1 MKSPYL
7 FFVCFVTM
15 WLMVSLLLSYWSGWS
30 ELAQYYLYQN
40 EPILKKKNFQWL
52 SMRGVKYKGCMTIGG
67 NEQGLYLSV
76 LFLFSFGSSKL
87 FIPWQDI
94 SIVKKKYWWLSVLEL
109 SIVKTPS
116 IKIMM
121 FQSLE
126 GFLKELKP
134 I

>member
-1 MKSPYL
+1 
-7 FFVCFVTM
+7 
-15 WLMVSLLLSYWSGWS
+15 
-30 ELAQYYLYQN
+30 
-40 EPILKKKNFQWL
+40 
-52 SMRGVKYKGCMTIGG
+52 MTIGG

-76 LFLFSFGSSKL
+76 LFLFSLGSPKL

-94 SIVKKKYWWLSVLEL
+94 SILKKKYWWMPVLEL

-126 GFLKELKP
+126 GFLQDMRKYG
-134 I
+134 

>member
-1 MKSPYL
+1 
-7 FFVCFVTM
+7 M
-15 WLMVSLLLSYWSGWS
+15 WLTISLILSYWSGWN
-30 ELAQYYLYQN
+30 ELAQYYRYQDQ
-40 EPILKKKNFQWL
+40 PILKKKHFQWL
-52 SMRGVKYKGCMTIGG
+52 SMRGVNYKTCMTIGG

-76 LFLFSFGSSKL
+76 LFLFSLGSPKL

-94 SIVKKKYWWLSVLEL
+94 SILKKKYWWMPVLEL

-126 GFLKELKP
+126 GFLQDMRKYG
-134 I
+134 